1 MNWLVGILG
10 RIFIAMVQAL
20 PLTLVARIGR
30 AGGAAAWVLDGRHRR
45 IALQNLER
53 VFGTEKSAEERCEI
67 ARENF
72 RRLGENYLTS
82 IKTPSLSPAAMAPH
96 MEIVGFNKSECPTGR
111 PMVVAIGHF
120 GNFEVFSRVKDLI
133 PEQRIGTTYR
143 ALNQPALDA
152 LFLQLRERSGVEFF
166 ERRSQARELKQF
178 LSIPGAML
186 GILGDQ
192 HAGDRGLWLPFFG
205 IPCSCSA
212 STALLALRYNATL
225 RSAFCFRTSLA
236 HWRLEMGPEI
246 PTAHPDGTPRSPEE
260 LTRDI
265 NAAYEAAIRRDPAN
279 WFWVHRR
286 WKPMSKI
293 QERRR
298 AAAAAATSAGPAPT
312 DTFDDGTD
320 GDAR

>member
-1 MNWLVGILG
+1 MNWLVGIFG
-10 RIFIAMVQAL
+10 SIFIALIQSL
-20 PLTLVARIGR
+20 PLTVVARIGR
-30 AGGAAAWVLDGRHRR
+30 AGGAIAWVLDRRHRK

-53 VFGTEKSAEERCEI
+53 VFGQEKTDLERLAI

-82 IKTPSLSPAAMAPH
+82 IKTPVLSAAEMAPH
-96 MEIVGFNKSECPTGR
+96 IEIVGFDGSVCKPGKS
-111 PMVVAIGHF
+111 MVVAIGHF
-120 GNFEVFSRVKDLI
+120 GNFEVFARAKDQV
-133 PEQRIGTTYR
+133 PNQRIATTYR

-152 LFLQLRERSGVEFF
+152 LFLQLRKRSGVEFF

-178 LSIPGAML
+178 LASPGGML

-205 IPCSCSA
+205 IECSCSA
-212 STALLALRYNATL
+212 STAVFALRYNATL
-225 RSAFCFRTSLA
+225 RSAFCFRTRLA

-246 PTAHPDGTPRSPEE
+246 PTTHPDGTPRTPEE

-265 NAAYEAAIRRDPAN
+265 NTAYEAAIRRDPAN

-298 AAAAAATSAGPAPT
+298 AGATNPMTSSNAGLSN
-312 DTFDDGTD
+312 
-320 GDAR
+320 GDQEESP